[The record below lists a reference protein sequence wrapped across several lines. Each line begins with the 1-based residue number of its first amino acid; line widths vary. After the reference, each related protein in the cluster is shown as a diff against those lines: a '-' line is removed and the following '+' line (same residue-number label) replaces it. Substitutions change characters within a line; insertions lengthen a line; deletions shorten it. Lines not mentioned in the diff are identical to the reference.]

1 MKQRFNEINDEFES
15 KKQAE
20 YNQLKLDFDQDSL
33 VLVKNYESQIILL
46 RDEISSLKVKSFKI
60 NKNNIKTNN

>member
-33 VLVKNYESQIILL
+33 VLVRNYESQIILL

-60 NKNNIKTNN
+60 NKNKIIN